1 MGCRILLSFCLKE
14 ILQMVAKVMETKEVK
29 SGSVETRSADSR
41 LNQKHAENEGGNAL
55 MCCFESD
62 VSMRCRRK
70 LVSVFWAF
78 DSMLRMRT
86 HSRSH
91 SLSQPFSD
99 VLKAFLEMLK
109 EVEAEILLPE
119 RRKGII

>member
-62 VSMRCRRK
+62 VSIRCRRE

-109 EVEAEILLPE
+109 EVEAGILLPE

>member
-1 MGCRILLSFCLKE
+1 MSNIAIILFERNTANGCESHGNERSEIRISGDKICGF
-14 ILQMVAKVMETKEVK
+14 ETQ
-29 SGSVETRSADSR
+29 S
-41 LNQKHAENEGGNAL
+41 KHAENEGGNAL

-109 EVEAEILLPE
+109 EVEAGILLPD